1 MKIERPLATTF
12 IATAILIAAATNANA
27 DDGWYVGAAVGKAYI
42 DESIGASQLKADS
55 TTSRFY
61 GGYSFNQ
68 NFALEASYL
77 NLGTFRDSIDV
88 GGMDVPVSAKADG
101 FAFAV
106 VGTLPL
112 SPRISAQ
119 GRFGYY
125 FHDGQSTA
133 AGITENDPSDQ
144 NPFVGLG
151 LSYKLNEEFEVNL
164 AADYFDLEGTQ
175 PLVASVGLSYRF

>member
-1 MKIERPLATTF
+1 MKIKRPLATTF
-12 IATAILIAAATNANA
+12 IATAILMTAATNANA
-27 DDGWYVGAAVGKAYI
+27 DKGWYIGAAVGKAYI
-42 DESIGASQLKADS
+42 DETIGGSQLKADS
-55 TTSRFY
+55 TTSRLF

-88 GGMDVPVSAKADG
+88 EGISVPVSAKADG

-112 SPRISAQ
+112 SEKLSAQ
-119 GRFGYY
+119 GRLGYY

-133 AGITENDPSDQ
+133 AGITENDPSDE

-151 LSYKLNEEFEVNL
+151 LSYALNDAFEVNL
-164 AADYFDLEGTQ
+164 AADYFDLEGAQ

>member
-1 MKIERPLATTF
+1 MKIERPLATTL
-12 IATAILIAAATNANA
+12 IATAILATTAMKANA
-27 DDGWYVGAAVGKAYI
+27 DEGWYLGAAVGKAYI
-42 DESIGASQLKADS
+42 DESIGGSQLKADS
-55 TTSRFY
+55 ITSRFF
-61 GGYSFNQ
+61 GGYSFNR

-88 GGMDVPVSAKADG
+88 DGSSVPVSAKADG

-106 VGTLPL
+106 VGTVPL
-112 SPRISAQ
+112 SEKFSAQ

-125 FHDGQSTA
+125 FHDGQSTT

-151 LSYKLNEEFEVNL
+151 LSYDLNDALELNL
-164 AADYFDLEGTQ
+164 AADYFDLEGAQ
-175 PLVASVGLSYRF
+175 PLVASIGLSYQF

>member
-1 MKIERPLATTF
+1 MKIERPLAVTF
-12 IATAILIAAATNANA
+12 IATVILATIATSANA
-27 DDGWYVGAAVGKAYI
+27 DEGWYVGAAVGKAYI
-42 DESIGASQLKADS
+42 DESIGGSQLKADS
-55 TTSRFY
+55 MTSRFF
-61 GGYSFNQ
+61 GGYSFNE
-68 NFALEASYL
+68 NFAVEASYL

-88 GGMDVPVSAKADG
+88 GGTDVPVSAKADG

-112 SPRISAQ
+112 SDKFSAQ

-125 FHDGQSTA
+125 FHDGQSTT

-151 LSYKLNEEFEVNL
+151 LSYDLNEAFEVNL
-164 AADYFDLEGTQ
+164 AADYFDLEGAQ
-175 PLVASVGLSYRF
+175 PIVASVGLSYRF